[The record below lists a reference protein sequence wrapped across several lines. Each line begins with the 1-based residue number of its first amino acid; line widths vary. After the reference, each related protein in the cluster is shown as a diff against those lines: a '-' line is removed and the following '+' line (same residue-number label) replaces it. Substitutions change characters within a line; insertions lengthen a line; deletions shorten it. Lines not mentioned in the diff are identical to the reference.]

1 MLPTAINPNNP
12 MRTPSLHSC
21 FSGLRPMQRS
31 FPLTATVALALL
43 GGTALHAADAPPPAT
58 ESATEEAGTTEVTT
72 PVEPVVEKEA
82 SLYDKI
88 WGLVTF
94 YENDENDIIQSFA
107 FTGRF
112 QLDYARVDA
121 DQGNVDEWNIRR
133 LRLGGKAEFFHQL
146 TLHIEAD
153 LDPQEGQTYQRV
165 TDAYLAWTP
174 SKNAELTLGKHS
186 APFTMDGQTS
196 SKRLLAV
203 DRSNLANNIWFTEEY
218 APGVSVAGQPGQWVY
233 QAGAYS
239 SGVKDSE
246 YGNISGGVFGLGTL
260 GYNFNKA
267 LDVKEALL
275 RFNYVYNAPENSSSG
290 SLYANRPLEQIASL
304 NFSLETDAWGVRTD
318 LAGGLGYQ
326 NASDVWG
333 AMVMPWFNLSKH
345 FQLVARYTFVRSIDP
360 RGVRLN
366 RYESEVTNARG
377 DEYQEGYLGLNWY
390 LYGHKL
396 KVQTG
401 VDYAY
406 LADRTSSGAAYDGWG
421 WTTGLRL
428 SW

>member
-1 MLPTAINPNNP
+1 MA
-12 MRTPSLHSC
+12 
-21 FSGLRPMQRS
+21 
-31 FPLTATVALALL
+31 VL
-43 GGTALHAADAPPPAT
+43 GAGSLHAADPGTNAVATT
-58 ESATEEAGTTEVTT
+58 ESAAQLVGTAEATT
-72 PVEPVVEKEA
+72 PPEPVETGQE
-82 SLYDKI
+82 SFYDKV
-88 WGLVTF
+88 WGLAML
-94 YENDENDIIQSFA
+94 YENDENKIIQSLA

-121 DQGNVDEWNIRR
+121 DQGNLDEWNVRR
-133 LRLGGKAEFFHQL
+133 FRLGGKAEFFHQL

-174 SKNAELTLGKHS
+174 SKSAELTVGKQS
-186 APFTMDGQTS
+186 AAFTMDGQTS
-196 SKRLLAV
+196 SKKLLTI

-218 APGVSVAGQPGQWVY
+218 APGVTLTGEPGNWVY
-233 QAGAYS
+233 QVGAFS

-246 YGNISGGVFGLGTL
+246 YGNVSGGVFGLGTI

-275 RFNYVYNAPENSSSG
+275 RFNYVYNAPENSSAS

-304 NFSLETDAWGVRTD
+304 NFSFETDAWGVRTD

-326 NASDVWG
+326 NASDIWG
-333 AMVMPWFNLSKH
+333 AMVMPWFNISKN
-345 FQLVARYTFVRSIDP
+345 FQVVARYTFVRSIDAG
-360 RGVRLN
+360 GVRLN
-366 RYESEVTNARG
+366 RYESQVTSAKG

-396 KVQTG
+396 KLQTG

-406 LADRTSSGAAYDGWG
+406 MADRASSGAAYDGWG
-421 WTTGLRL
+421 WTTGLRI